1 MTSITYAYDSSFRL
15 SCLTNSTIK
24 SGTDINVPVISTY
37 NVHEC
42 STNLYS
48 SCSTS
53 NSCSCSINSFSR
65 ASTSKQNDSSNSF
78 ITMAYRPSP
87 LLWPPR
93 LVTFWV
99 PFRPQTWPVSV
110 KPTQQSSNIVSC
122 HSVRRPATYG
132 SSPAALPIV
141 TFFCCS

>member
-1 MTSITYAYDSSFRL
+1 M
-15 SCLTNSTIK
+15 K
-24 SGTDINVPVISTY
+24 SGNDINVPVISTY

-48 SCSTS
+48 SCST
-53 NSCSCSINSFSR
+53 NSRSCSINSFSR

-87 LLWPPR
+87 LLWHPR

-99 PFRPQTWPVSV
+99 PVRPQTWPDHGSC
-110 KPTQQSSNIVSC
+110 TQQSSNIVSC
-122 HSVRRPATYG
+122 HSVHRPATYG
-132 SSPAALPIV
+132 TARLAAALPIV
-141 TFFCCS
+141 TFFCCSEATYATWLCTYALLCRHRS